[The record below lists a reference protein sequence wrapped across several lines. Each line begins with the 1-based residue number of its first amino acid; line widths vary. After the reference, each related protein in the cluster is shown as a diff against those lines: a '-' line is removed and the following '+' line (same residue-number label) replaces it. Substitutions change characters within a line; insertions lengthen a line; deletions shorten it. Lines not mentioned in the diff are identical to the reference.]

1 MDKNVKKVG
10 STLGKFGSAA
20 AGLAVGSFVMKKIP
34 PVGPPIVQ
42 KTLPGLAGMTIAYLV
57 GMKADNEY
65 VKSGALGLGLAGFA
79 DVVKKTIGPR
89 LPAALNDAIPSLSG
103 MGVMPAMRSLNAMP
117 TMRSLNGLGVPGYAA
132 VNQGDF
138 PPSYYKENAFQ
149 GLGNTAYKLEG
160 RMGNTAYDLEGPY
173 DLEGFGRALT
183 GN

>member
-1 MDKNVKKVG
+1 MNKDVKKVG
-10 STLGKFGSAA
+10 STLGKFSSAA
-20 AGLAVGSFVMKKIP
+20 AGLAVGSLIMKKIP

-79 DVVKKTIGPR
+79 DVVKKTVGPK
-89 LPAALNDAIPSLSG
+89 LPAMLNDAIPTLSG
-103 MGVMPAMRSLNAMP
+103 PAYRP
-117 TMRSLNGLGVPGYAA
+117 LNGLGVPGYAA

-138 PPSYYKENAFQ
+138 PPSYYKEAAFQ
-149 GLGNTAYKLEG
+149 GLGNPYALEG
-160 RMGNTAYDLEGPY
+160 GMGNTAYKLQGPY